1 MAAPIAREREYEALL
16 FAADQAVARKGAIV
30 LLAGATG
37 SGKSLLL
44 RALVDALAE
53 ENGQERLEVVS
64 VRCYETSAGNPLGPF
79 GEILRALTSR
89 ERRADRAKRILDLVG
104 RVTPPLVELIPVIGK
119 LAAVGI
125 KAAADTGVY
134 ALGGDHQSQQAE
146 LAADVARALQRVA
159 ADIPLVVILDD
170 AQWIDAPSTEVI
182 ARLADHAEH
191 VGLLVVV
198 AYDDDLVDDRH
209 PLARLRSRLVGRHS
223 VRRIV
228 LDDFGREAI
237 EAILRDRYGDLPDPR
252 LAEWLLDR
260 TEGSPLFLEQYLI
273 TLENQHVLQRI
284 DDGWSVDGTIG
295 GRPGDW
301 QLSGGL
307 AKVQTPA
314 TLLEFLRPRV
324 ADLED
329 EDRSLLEHGAIQ
341 GRRFLS
347 KVLVTLLG
355 RDEDEILAHLGRLE
369 ERWHMIVAEQG
380 EDWWSDRS
388 TLYAFDPGVL
398 QELLYGRYARSAYER
413 RKRHRAVASALETL
427 IADDDPQPRHAL
439 LEIARHYENAGDLA
453 AAAGRLVDVA
463 DSTFAEGA
471 DRETAA
477 HAERAIVLVR
487 ALLDGDMADAT
498 RLKVQRLLARAI
510 VLVVLAG
517 EGRFAEPF
525 GDGGDRLIELV
536 EEGKQA
542 ADFVGDAA
550 LRANT
555 RYASA
560 VVLIGHR
567 GLREGIAE
575 YREALALARDGGD
588 VLGEFAVLVR
598 LGHQLNS
605 VSLQEGWDVLQ
616 DAHALLRGGSLADHV
631 DERTI
636 ARETAS
642 LETMIGVAAYDLGR
656 FGEAHERL
664 VRSVEALRKARRR
677 DETAWALSFLGQLYT
692 AIGLFEAAEATL
704 REGVALFADD
714 TGPNG
719 LRGYLRA
726 LLGRLHLQWAPP
738 RLVEAR
744 KDVRAGREEATAS
757 GGYRSVSTLVD
768 ASWAEVL
775 IAEGTPQALREA
787 DAVLAAV
794 DTFGWARTEIT
805 IACLRARVALAQGR
819 RDDACRLSAEA
830 IDRLVRCGGMVTAVR
845 TEEVLF
851 THARVLAAAG
861 SSEAAQYAGDAAKVI
876 REKAASLED
885 PTLRTSFLERVR
897 LSHDVLA
904 AADAGLASAPGP

>member
-1 MAAPIAREREYEALL
+1 MSAPIAREREFEALL
-16 FAADQAVARKGAIV
+16 FAADEAVARKGSIA

-44 RALVDALAE
+44 RALVDALADE
-53 ENGQERLEVVS
+53 SGQERLEVVS

-89 ERRADRAKRILDLVG
+89 ERRADRAKRILELVG
-104 RVTPPLVELIPVIGK
+104 QVTPPLVELIPVIGK
-119 LAAVGI
+119 LAALGL
-125 KAAADTGVY
+125 KAAADAGVY
-134 ALGGDHQSQQAE
+134 ALGGDREAQQAE
-146 LAADVARALQRVA
+146 LAADVAMALQRVA
-159 ADIPLVVILDD
+159 ADIPLVVVLDD

-182 ARLADHAEH
+182 ARLADHAEQ

-198 AYDDDLVDDRH
+198 AYDGDLVDDRH
-209 PLARLRSRLVGRHS
+209 SLARLRSRLVGRRS
-223 VRRIV
+223 VRRIA
-228 LDDFGREAI
+228 LNDFGREAI

-273 TLENQHVLQRI
+273 TLENQHVLLRI
-284 DDGWSVDGTIG
+284 DDVWSLDGSIG

-301 QLSGGL
+301 QLSGSL
-307 AKVQTPA
+307 AKAQTPA

-347 KVLVTLLG
+347 TVLVTLLG

-369 ERWHMIVAEQG
+369 ERSHMIVVEQG

-388 TLYAFDPGVL
+388 SLYAFDPGVL

-413 RKRHRAVASALETL
+413 RKRHRAVASALEAL
-427 IADDDPQPRHAL
+427 IADDDPPPRHAL

-453 AAAGRLVDVA
+453 AAARRLVDVA

-477 HAERAIVLVR
+477 IAERAVALVR
-487 ALLDGDMADAT
+487 TLLARDIADEA
-498 RLKVQRLLARAI
+498 RLEVHRLLARAI
-510 VLVVLAG
+510 VLLVLAG
-517 EGRFAEPF
+517 EGQLAEPF
-525 GDGGDRLIELV
+525 GDGRDRLIELV

-560 VVLIGHR
+560 VALIRDR
-567 GLREGIAE
+567 GLHEGIAE
-575 YREALALARDGGD
+575 YREALVLAREAGDALA
-588 VLGEFAVLVR
+588 EFAVLVR

-605 VSLQEGWDVLQ
+605 VSLREGWDVLQ
-616 DAHALLRGGSLADHV
+616 EAHALLCGGALADHL
-631 DERTI
+631 DARTI

-642 LETMIGVAAYDLGR
+642 LETMIGVAAFDLGR

-664 VRSVEALRKARRR
+664 VRGVEALRRARRR
-677 DETAWALSFLGQLYT
+677 RDTAWALSFLGQLHT

-714 TGPNG
+714 PPPSG

-726 LLGRLHLQWAPP
+726 LLGRLYLQWTPP

-744 KDVRAGREEATAS
+744 EDVRAGREEITAS

-768 ASWAEVL
+768 AYWAEVL
-775 IAEGTPQALREA
+775 LAEGTPQALREA

-794 DTFGWARTEIT
+794 ETFGWARTEIT
-805 IACLRARVALAQGR
+805 IARLRARVALAQGR
-819 RDDACRLSAEA
+819 RDDACRLSVEA
-830 IDRLVRCGGMVTAVR
+830 IDRLNRCGGMVTAVR

-851 THARVLAAAG
+851 THAHVLAAAG
-861 SSEAAQYAGDAAKVI
+861 SSEAAHYARDAAKVI
-876 REKAASLED
+876 REKAASMDD
-885 PTLRTSFLERVR
+885 PMVRTSFLERVR
-897 LSHDVLA
+897 LSHDALA
-904 AADAGLASAPGP
+904 AADSGMVSASGP